1 MTKFIAIALIALASV
16 GCASKG
22 SVEALS
28 ARVDGQAAEIANLK
42 AEHDAI
48 KADHE
53 AIKGEHADLS
63 SKLDRLFL
71 KKNQK

>member
-1 MTKFIAIALIALASV
+1 MTKFIALALFALASV

-22 SVEALS
+22 DLNALS

-42 AEHDAI
+42 ADHDAI

-53 AIKGEHADLS
+53 AIKGEHADLKS
-63 SKLDRLFL
+63 TLDRLFV
-71 KKNQK
+71 KKNTK